1 MSKEPWAMRTSS
13 LLITYGI
20 ASLLAIA
27 CFVVAVTLQSAA
39 LAASL
44 LALAALVGVGVP
56 ALAIRSIN
64 RLT

>member
-1 MSKEPWAMRTSS
+1 MSKEPWALRTSS

-20 ASLLAIA
+20 ASLLAVA
-27 CFVVAVTLQSAA
+27 CFVVAVTDQSIA
-39 LAASL
+39 LAAGL